1 MRLSFLKYR
10 ILIPLLLVYAISCN
24 HTRSRVELYPPVPG
38 AEVDARIRVEV
49 NGKRVES
56 DYFKNYH
63 PLRLYH
69 YYESSRVRFAADG
82 KVDINVHID
91 IPVITDVV
99 LRTVGID
106 IPVKIHQSSLIFS
119 LPGPGNYYLELPDL
133 SLPGYPYTLLFFVD
147 DLRHIKNQK
156 KLIRQGEYKDITN
169 YGIISDPELNQTLK
183 IRNVLN
189 SGGKILFPQG
199 IYRTENLRFVSNSEI
214 FLAKG
219 ALIKGTDNY
228 HLNKIPAFIEIDT
241 ADNIK
246 VFGQGVIDANGMIA
260 HDSASRTTIHGFN
273 ISGSSNIVFED
284 FTIQGTNSWCVDIRY
299 SKFFTADNIKIFSGK
314 DGVDPDASQD
324 VLLKNLSIQSLD
336 DAFAIKNRYPT
347 RSTTERILMQNC
359 IVTSLKSS
367 LKVGTE
373 TRALIKDV
381 TFEDIDVYYG
391 ERGIV
396 LYAMDGGP
404 VENITWRNIR
414 MSIIDWEHEFLS
426 GMAFHLFIRKRQ
438 GSTPVKNIIIENV
451 HTNFIYHSHFEG
463 LEEAPLNDVKMKN
476 IHIVVDQPKKDS
488 CFLFNCAGNA
498 RIEIENL
505 TIDWQDN
512 KDKWLGISSGDCI
525 INKD

>member
-1 MRLSFLKYR
+1 MKISWKYYLM
-10 ILIPLLLVYAISCN
+10 ITLVLVCIISCD
-24 HTRSRVELYPPVPG
+24 TEKSRVKLYPMVPG
-38 AEVDARIRVEV
+38 SEIDERITVQV
-49 NGKRVES
+49 NGRKTAS

-69 YYESSRVRFAADG
+69 YYEASRVRFACDG
-82 KVDINVHID
+82 AVDVIVNID
-91 IPVITDVV
+91 IPEISKVV
-99 LRTVGID
+99 LRTVGKD
-106 IPVKIHQSSLIFS
+106 IPVKISQSTLSFS
-119 LPGPGNYYLELPDL
+119 LPGAGNYYLEMPDL
-133 SLPGYPYTLLFFVD
+133 SRPGYPYTLLFFVD
-147 DLRHIKNQK
+147 DLHHITKQEK
-156 KLIRQGEYKDITN
+156 MVEQEKYTDICKH
-169 YGIISDPELNQTLK
+169 GVISDPDKDQTER
-183 IRNVLN
+183 IQQVLN
-189 SGGKILFPQG
+189 RGGKIVFPKG
-199 IYRTENLRFVSNSEI
+199 IYRTGNLRIVSNSEI
-214 FLAKG
+214 YLAKG

-228 HLNKIPAFIEIDT
+228 HKNKIPAFIEIDT

-260 HDSASRTTIHGFN
+260 HDSASRATIHGFN

-498 RIEIENL
+498 GIEIENL